1 VISSRKVPDL
11 ENAQAHLA
19 FGAVLDTFAGKPGL
33 TFWMMI
39 VMLSL
44 R

>member
-1 VISSRKVPDL
+1 MISSRKAPDL
-11 ENAQAHLA
+11 EKAQAHLA
-19 FGAVLDTFAGKPGL
+19 FGAVLNTFAGKPGL